1 MLATSFPLQRLFFD
15 LPEADVVALR
25 TSAVNLIKEGKTIM
39 EVQSRGG
46 QMSQKAF
53 PMPPAQVLFEANA
66 ALKSINPTLYGRR
79 RTRTYARLS
88 SY

>member
-1 MLATSFPLQRLFFD
+1 MATGYPLLKLFFLD
-15 LPEADVVALR
+15 PEADVLAIRDAAKALI
-25 TSAVNLIKEGKTIM
+25 LQGKTIM

-66 ALKSINPTLYGRR
+66 ALQFLNPQQYGFR
-79 RTRTYARLS
+79 RTRTYARIS
-88 SY
+88 AR